1 MIEWDFSAKQLNYFK
16 RLGSLKKVSEIKIL
30 TTSYLF
36 CSWGKRT
43 KYYHTMSVTNQ
54 YGMNLKLSLS
64 KQEGNYRILKTGEES
79 CK

>member
-64 KQEGNYRILKTGEES
+64 KQEGNYHILKTGEES